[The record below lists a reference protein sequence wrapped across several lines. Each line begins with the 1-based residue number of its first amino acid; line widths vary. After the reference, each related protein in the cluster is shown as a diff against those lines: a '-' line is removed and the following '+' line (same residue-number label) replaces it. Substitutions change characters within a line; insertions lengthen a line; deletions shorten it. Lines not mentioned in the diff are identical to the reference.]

1 MDQRN
6 STGKMLKLVG
16 TDGKRFYSWNLEP
29 GKYVIGRRQECDFP
43 VPHKTV
49 SGKHAEIEVTADGR
63 YFVVDLE
70 SKNGTIVNGEKLTG
84 RREVSE
90 GDRIIFAQTEFRL
103 APADESDSLL
113 KGPTRTKLS
122 DHDPENSV
130 FISIDEAL
138 KPLPAKVTERPE
150 LIPALFD
157 MAKILVLPEPKEAM
171 LQKSLEMISKVIPAE
186 RLAILA
192 VSEDGEEVFTAASLL
207 TGDKDPGSFRIS
219 RTIAKDIIA
228 DKNSILI
235 CDPLKDPKFAEK
247 QSIITSELKSAI
259 AVPLFDEGKVLGILY
274 ADTSNP
280 VHRYND
286 EYLRVLATFGNI
298 IASRL
303 LNYELLH
310 ERQEKQIIEAEL
322 ERASAIQKNLLE
334 ECPSDIPGYEIC
346 VFQEQSRSVGGDL
359 YDTHLLPDGRLQF
372 LVADVSGK
380 GLGAALLMSNI
391 LASFRILYETEDFD
405 LIQAVEKV
413 SHQVLRHS
421 DPGDFATLF
430 AGILEPNNNR
440 IRFINAGHNPPLIVR
455 GNGTIEHLNASGLMI
470 GAFDF
475 PSWKE
480 ETVDLSEGDLLF
492 AYSDGVTEA
501 EGEIEQYG
509 EDRMESLVVNA
520 RERCLKDI
528 VEHLMDDIDEFTGGT
543 SRSDDITIL
552 GIKRSKP

>member
-1 MDQRN
+1 
-6 STGKMLKLVG
+6 MLKLVG
-16 TDGKRFYSWNLEP
+16 TDGKRFYSWDLEP
-29 GKYVIGRRQECDFP
+29 GKYIVGRRQECDFP
-43 VPHKTV
+43 VPDKTV
-49 SGKHAEIEVTADGR
+49 SSKHAEIEVTADRR
-63 YFVVDLE
+63 YFVADLG
-70 SKNGTIVNGEKLTG
+70 SKNGTVVEGERLTG
-84 RREVSE
+84 RREVFE
-90 GDRIIFAQTEFRL
+90 GNRIIFAQTEFRL
-103 APADESDSLL
+103 APADEPDSLL

-138 KPLPAKVTERPE
+138 KPLPGRVTEQPE

-171 LQKSLEMISKVIPAE
+171 LRKSLEMISKVIPAE
-186 RLAILA
+186 RLAILT
-192 VSEDGEEVFTAASLL
+192 VSEDGEEIFTAASLL
-207 TGDKDPGSFRIS
+207 TGDVDPGSFRIS
-219 RTIAKDIIA
+219 RTIAKDIIE

-235 CDPLKDPKFAEK
+235 GDPLEDPKFAEK

-280 VHRYND
+280 MHRYND

-310 ERQEKQIIEAEL
+310 ERQQKQIIEAEL
-322 ERASAIQKNLLE
+322 ERASAIQKKLLA
-334 ECPSDIPGYEIC
+334 ECPPDIPGYEVC

-359 YDTHLLPDGRLQF
+359 YDTHLLPDGRLLF

-391 LASFRILYETEDFD
+391 LASFRILYEAEDFS
-405 LIQAVEKV
+405 LIQVIKKV
-413 SHQVLRHS
+413 SHQMHRHS

-430 AGILEPNNNR
+430 AGILEPDNNH
-440 IRFINAGHNPPLIVR
+440 IRFVNAGHNPPLIVR
-455 GNGTIEHLNASGLMI
+455 SDGSIEHLNASGLMI
-470 GAFDF
+470 GAFDL
-475 PSWKE
+475 SDWTE
-480 ETVDLSEGDLLF
+480 ETIDLSEGDLLF

-501 EGEIEQYG
+501 EGETEQYG
-509 EDRMESLVVNA
+509 EDRMENLVIEA
-520 RERCLKDI
+520 RKRSLKDI
-528 VEHLMDDIDEFTGGT
+528 VDQLMDDIDEFTGGI